1 MDSMQ
6 LVTPAIGLM
15 FWTVIIFILLLIILK
30 KFAWKPILK
39 SVDDRN
45 NSIKEALLSAEKAK
59 EEMQQLSADN
69 DKILTQARME
79 RDSIIKDAREIKE
92 KTISEA
98 KNKAAKEAEKIIT
111 EAKEQIKNEQ
121 MKAMTE
127 LKNEIADISVQ
138 MAEKII
144 KTELKDSKSQKKL
157 IEEDIKK
164 QLN

>member
-1 MDSMQ
+1 MQ

-39 SVDDRN
+39 AVDDRN

-69 DKILTQARME
+69 DKIVTQARAE

-92 KTISEA
+92 KTILEA
-98 KNKAAKEAEKIIT
+98 KNKATKEAEKIIT
-111 EAKEQIKNEQ
+111 EAKGQIKNEQ

-144 KTELKDSKSQKKL
+144 KTELKDSKSHKKL